1 MNRQVNIILT
11 SVCLLAFMFSSATFA
26 QDQVTIE
33 TGKFSFNEKMPG
45 YRLSKGKIGDKPSGE
60 RKFTKKVQFSEKF
73 DKEPSVALSILG
85 IDTRTTDRNLRY
97 RIEAKYVSR
106 EGFVIEVTTWY
117 DSEIIAIQGN
127 WIAISN

>member
-1 MNRQVNIILT
+1 MNRQVNIILA
-11 SVCLLAFMFSSATFA
+11 SVCLLTFTFGFSTFA
-26 QDQVTIE
+26 QSQLSVE
-33 TGKFSFNEKMPG
+33 TGKFSLNEKTPG
-45 YRLSKGKIGDKPSGE
+45 YRLSKGKIGGEPAGE
-60 RKFTKKVQFSEKF
+60 RKIIKEVKFSKKF
-73 DKEPSVALSILG
+73 DKESSIALSILG

-106 EGFVIEVTTWY
+106 EGFVIEVTTWH